1 MQLSKFILGTAQ
13 FNGIYGVS
21 NNKKLSFK
29 EIEKIIINSSKQGI
43 NIIEICSTYGDS
55 QEKIYE
61 IIEKKKLKKNFFII
75 YKFDTDNLVS
85 SIRFLTKLI
94 KSKFKIRCVMAH
106 STKFFLSRKFQLIVK
121 QLKQKKIKIGVSIY
135 TQKEA
140 KRILESKYKIDIIQ
154 IPFSIINKDFLD
166 INFFKLMKANKVK
179 VHTRSI
185 FHQGLI
191 FLNDRKVKSLFKEEY
206 EYFINFRKAL
216 KKNIISI
223 YQLSINWNFLN
234 KGVDK
239 ILIGLTNVDEL
250 KMLSTCRILK
260 KNKKITKIVNSFKFD
275 SMKIADPRKW
285 QKK

>member
-275 SMKIADPRKW
+275 SMKIADPRIW